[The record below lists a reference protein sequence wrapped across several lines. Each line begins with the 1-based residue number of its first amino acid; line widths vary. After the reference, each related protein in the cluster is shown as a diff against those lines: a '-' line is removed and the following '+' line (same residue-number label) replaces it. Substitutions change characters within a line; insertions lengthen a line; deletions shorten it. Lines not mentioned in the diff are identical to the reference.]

1 MTNILVCT
9 QPDRLLHKQGKLEND
24 DDHSPTGDYYWDLRC
39 HPIQMN
45 VGDKMYFATKGIV
58 RGYFV
63 IVGFDG
69 IIGESLLF
77 NSSSWKDVP
86 PIKINPSQGFRYF
99 SYEDNKA
106 HTNERKAARRSD
118 EKVSP

>member
-1 MTNILVCT
+1 
-9 QPDRLLHKQGKLEND
+9 
-24 DDHSPTGDYYWDLRC
+24 
-39 HPIQMN
+39 MN
-45 VGDKMYFATKGIV
+45 VGDKIFFATGGVV

-86 PIKINPSQGFRYF
+86 PVKIKPSQGFRY
-99 SYEDNKA
+99 Y
-106 HTNERKAARRSD
+106 
-118 EKVSP
+118 VG